1 MNKKS
6 FSRELSIKL
15 DTPLKNTDI
24 FINAFLD
31 QIKTSLK
38 TNNKITINNF
48 GTFKVKVKKSHYAI
62 NPNTKEKIV
71 VPEKKVVVFRLS
83 ENIKNCFSTNE

>member
-1 MNKKS
+1 MNKRG

-15 DTPLKNTDI
+15 DTPVKDTDI
-24 FINAFLD
+24 FINAFLE

-48 GTFKVKVKKSHYAI
+48 GTFKVEIKKSRYAI
-62 NPNTKEKIV
+62 NPNTKEKIM
-71 VPEKKVVVFRLS
+71 VPEKRVVVFRLS
-83 ENIKNCFSTNE
+83 ENIKNCFSANE